1 MKYKKVLVV
10 RGGHS
15 GEREVSLESAKACIK
30 ALKLQHSPKTISYS
44 RNKKISEIIE
54 KRG

>member
-30 ALKLQHSPKTISYS
+30 ALKKAGYQVSTFDPQ
-44 RNKKISEIIE
+44 KKNII
-54 KRG
+54 